1 MSNRA
6 DEGRWVREAR
16 SGDLGAF
23 WKLVERHGPMVRRLL
38 QRLVGDRDR
47 ADDLFSETFMRA
59 SDRIDQFRGESKFS
73 TWLTAIAIN
82 LAKNELKLE
91 KRRSTLPWE
100 NVIPD
105 EAHRHGKTHADLAE
119 WADPHT
125 ILEQKELA
133 ELMERVV
140 RQLPPKYR
148 VVFVLRDVEGL
159 STEETAEALG
169 LSITAVK
176 SRAARARLALRK
188 SLAPALSTKARPVTR
203 A

>member
-6 DEGRWVREAR
+6 KEEGWVREAR
-16 SGDLGAF
+16 AGDLGAF
-23 WKLVERHGPMVRRLL
+23 WKLVEQHGPMVRRLL

-73 TWLTAIAIN
+73 TWLTAIAVN
-82 LAKNELKLE
+82 LAKNDFRRE
-91 KRRSTLPWE
+91 KRHQSLPWE
-100 NVIPD
+100 DVIPD
-105 EAHRHGKTHADLAE
+105 EAHRHGEAHANLAE

-125 ILEQKELA
+125 LLEQKELA
-133 ELMERVV
+133 SLMQRAV
-140 RQLPPKYR
+140 RQLPPRYR

-159 STEETAEALG
+159 STAETAEALN
-169 LSITAVK
+169 LSETAVK
-176 SRAARARLALRK
+176 SRVARARLALRK
-188 SLAPALSTKARPVTR
+188 FLAPILSDRREQAIR